1 VSVPAATPPPS
12 VVHTPGPSVSMPP
25 PTAAAST
32 PAVSGAASP
41 APAPSAPAP
50 NTPAPSAPPLG
61 QAPAVAAAIR
71 EIPLLS
77 AQAAENLMSR
87 SAAQVLEP
95 PEVFRRAYGSVGR
108 GLWALSRAE
117 SKELGDLHTL
127 IYDSLPAAQRSRLG
141 DYIDRARSRYA
152 TTPEED
158 RQMTQV
164 MKSAVLALPAD
175 KRIRL
180 QALFEKAMTAGL
192 EKP

>member
-1 VSVPAATPPPS
+1 
-12 VVHTPGPSVSMPP
+12 
-25 PTAAAST
+25 
-32 PAVSGAASP
+32 
-41 APAPSAPAP
+41 
-50 NTPAPSAPPLG
+50 
-61 QAPAVAAAIR
+61 
-71 EIPLLS
+71 
-77 AQAAENLMSR
+77 MSR